1 VIPLQ
6 QWLRSQRI
14 NELQAGSRTERHP
27 DGHRPIQLH
36 HRGRCDLHERIVE
49 CHYACPVCLRRGP
62 GTRVTGGDRG
72 LERVRAKRAA
82 ELLGAFER
90 GETAVDEELIPAT
103 AVLIEEQNG
112 LPRRADSCPQTR
124 RLDLH
129 QRNEAPDLRLLREEP
144 GQDTPETERLFAE
157 LRACPRVTAGRCIAF
172 VEDEIDDLK
181 HRREADG
188 ELGFNE
194 GYAAT
199 GGD

>member
-1 VIPLQ
+1 MVTLQ

-36 HRGRCDLHERIVE
+36 HRRRCDLRERIVE

-62 GTRVTGGDRG
+62 RTRVTGGDRG

-90 GETAVDEELIPAT
+90 GETAADEELIPAT

-124 RLDLH
+124 RLELD

-144 GQDTPETERLFAE
+144 GQDTTATELPFAAR
-157 LRACPRVTAGRCIAF
+157 RACSRATGGRCIAF
-172 VEDEIDDLK
+172 LEDEIDDLEP
-181 HRREADG
+181 R
-188 ELGFNE
+188 
-194 GYAAT
+194 
-199 GGD
+199 